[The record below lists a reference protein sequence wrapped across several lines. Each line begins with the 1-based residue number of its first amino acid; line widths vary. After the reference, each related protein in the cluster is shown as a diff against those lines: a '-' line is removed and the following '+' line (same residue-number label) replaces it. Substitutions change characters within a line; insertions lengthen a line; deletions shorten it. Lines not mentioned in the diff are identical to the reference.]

1 MKLALFYVPDLFFA
15 PRVADALRLLGF
27 TTKEIDVR
35 GDAMTTLQSANLL
48 VVQLNGPRETWLRL
62 IEAARAVNVPVL
74 AFGRHT
80 DAETLRAAR
89 QAGAKAV
96 PNSELVSELP
106 TLVGQLVTAQATNLS
121 SEWLAEFE
129 AASRRSLE
137 TRMRYAFIHTYKP
150 VLDDAPY
157 RSFDSMAEY
166 RRWCEENLPSWL
178 GYGRV

>member
-1 MKLALFYVPDLFFA
+1 MKLALLYIPDIFFA
-15 PRVADALRLLGF
+15 PRVADALAHLGF
-27 TTKEIDVR
+27 TTKEVNLR
-35 GDAMTTLQSANLL
+35 GDLTAALDDVALL
-48 VVQLNGPRETWLRL
+48 VVQLNPPRETWLRL
-62 IEAARAVNVPVL
+62 IETARAANVPVL

-80 DAETLRAAR
+80 DAETLRVAR

-106 TLVGQLVTAQATNLS
+106 TLVEQLVASQPTDS
-121 SEWLAEFE
+121 PREWLADFE
-129 AASRRSLE
+129 AAAQRSLE

-166 RRWCEENLPSWL
+166 RRWCEEHLPLWL
-178 GYGRV
+178 GYGRI